1 MPAIGKLLRDNRW
14 LLAFALCFLLMR
26 SALADWFYIPSS
38 SMMPTVREGD
48 RVLCNRVA
56 YDLKLPFSNL
66 VVARLG
72 DPQRGDVVTFASPE
86 DGVRLIKRVIAVPGD
101 TVEMRDERLLVNAM
115 QADYRPIA
123 VRDEDE
129 LTPEY
134 DGRQWLLRESIG
146 ERSRTILVM
155 PDRPALR
162 SFGPVTVPAGE
173 YLMLGDNRDNSH
185 DSRYIG
191 LVRRE
196 LISGRV
202 RHVLYSLDA
211 RHLYL
216 PRLQRF
222 GAAL

>member
-14 LLAFALCFLLMR
+14 LLAFLLCFLLMR
-26 SALADWFYIPSS
+26 SAFADWFYIPSS
-38 SMMPTVREGD
+38 SMVPTLREGD

-56 YDLKLPFSNL
+56 YDLKLPFSNR

-86 DGVRLIKRVIAVPGD
+86 DGTRLIKRVIAIPGD
-101 TVEMRDERLLVNAM
+101 TVEMRDERLLVNAV
-115 QADYRPIA
+115 QANYQPIT
-123 VRDEDE
+123 VRNEDQ
-129 LTPEY
+129 LTPDY
-134 DGRQWLLRESIG
+134 HGRQWLLRESVG
-146 ERSRTILVM
+146 QRSSTILVM
-155 PDRPALR
+155 PDRAALR
-162 SFGPVTVPAGE
+162 SFGPVKVPAGE
-173 YLMLGDNRDNSH
+173 YLMLGDNRDNSR

-211 RHLYL
+211 RIFYL
-216 PRLQRF
+216 PRWTRL
-222 GAAL
+222 GAAI

>member
-14 LLAFALCFLLMR
+14 LLAFLFCFLLMR
-26 SALADWFYIPSS
+26 SAFADWFYIPSS
-38 SMMPTVREGD
+38 SMVPTLREGD

-56 YDLKLPFSNL
+56 YDLKLPFSSL
-66 VVARLG
+66 VIARLG

-86 DGVRLIKRVIAVPGD
+86 DGTRLIKRVIAVPGD
-101 TVEMRDERLLVNAM
+101 TVELRDEHLLVNRM
-115 QADYRPIA
+115 QADYRPIT
-123 VRDEDE
+123 VRDQDE
-129 LTPEY
+129 LTPNY

-146 ERSRTILVM
+146 QRSSTILVM
-155 PDRPALR
+155 PDRSALR

-173 YLMLGDNRDNSH
+173 YLMLGDNRDNSR

-211 RHLYL
+211 AHFYL
-216 PRLQRF
+216 PRWQRV
-222 GAAL
+222 AVAI